1 MKPPAEP
8 KYRKLS
14 SVVEEFRVVCRTHG
28 YALAVH
34 GNPESTRDVDC
45 IAVPWTPKAIESG
58 TLIKWLADIEGVI
71 VGTPSGK
78 PHGRIAV
85 TYTLRVMKHR
95 PGRRSKPHFIDLSIT
110 PRQGD
115 W

>member
-1 MKPPAEP
+1 MSDDEP
-8 KYRKLS
+8 KYRKPS
-14 SVVEEFRVVCRTHG
+14 KIVRDFRSVCRSMG
-28 YALAVH
+28 YALTVH
-34 GNPESTRDVDC
+34 GNPTSVRDIDLV
-45 IAVPWTPKAIESG
+45 AVPWTPKAISSG
-58 TLIKWLADIEGVI
+58 DLIKHLSRVEGVV

-85 TYTLRVMKHR
+85 PFTFRVMRHER
-95 PGRRSKPHFIDLSIT
+95 NEPHFIDLSVT